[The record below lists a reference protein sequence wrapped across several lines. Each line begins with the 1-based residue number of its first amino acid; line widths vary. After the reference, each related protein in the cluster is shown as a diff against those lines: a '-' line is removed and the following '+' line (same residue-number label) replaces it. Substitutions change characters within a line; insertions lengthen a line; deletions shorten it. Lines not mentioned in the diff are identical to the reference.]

1 MSVYNQYAKKLN
13 KAFQDMAEEYGRLAT
28 AVNGAK
34 NRLNDYPESHPG
46 TVYDAEKRAAQARLD
61 AETAKLNTEAP
72 RIMERFC
79 DTVDSLTAQVK
90 KAVADSNVVNPAE
103 IDGNALE
110 LLKSGVMT
118 VSDYAAM
125 VDRYSGNKT
134 MLRLIGKY
142 ADDAR
147 KDAQGA
153 EDRQRLAAVSI
164 VARENST
171 GAADRWEWLASA
183 AKTYSGKNSSR
194 SVSYVQAMQEHWN
207 EADIQAAIENF

>member
-13 KAFQDMAEEYGRLAT
+13 KAFQDMAEEYGRLAA

-90 KAVADSNVVNPAE
+90 KAVADGNVVNPAE

-147 KDAQGA
+147 KDAQG

-164 VARENST
+164 AARENST
-171 GAADRWEWLASA
+171 GAVDQWEWLASA